1 MLSGWEIT
9 PTAGGAN
16 VQRGDSDDTF
26 ADATPDGVPVFI
38 AYVDTDLTVTVCNLA
53 AALAFGRKREDLIG
67 RTITSLVGD
76 ETRMSRAIAQT
87 IQDGMP
93 SSLVF
98 PMLPDD
104 SQHPRTFAGRFV
116 PDMDDEGVVHGVFV
130 NAFDVTDEMF
140 ELRMASRYAES
151 LNTILQAIAGL
162 SDPLRLLDT
171 LASESLKA
179 LGGDYSM
186 VSVRSGDSWVVTHQH
201 GARGEDRVG
210 IDYPLDERPVIQD
223 AAHTG
228 RIQYV
233 QDAQADPRPNQE
245 IMARFGIKS
254 FVAVPLSLRGE
265 TIGVFE
271 IVFTDGPHHFDE
283 ATRSY
288 LSSLAGAASLAYG
301 RMLDFEH
308 ERRIA
313 DTLQAAL
320 LHLPGGVNGIRF
332 ASHYAA
338 ASDEA
343 LVGGDFF
350 DVFEIDAGTIGV
362 TVGDV
367 AGKGLSAA
375 IVTSRIRD
383 CLRVCAF
390 DGLGAADCVTKTNR
404 LLYRITPSD
413 VFTTLIFGIMNT
425 ITGDLTYVC
434 AAHPPGILHRADGTI
449 ELLEGSGSL
458 VGAFMTL
465 GFAERSLRL
474 APGDELVL
482 YTDGLSEARRD
493 GEMYGVE
500 RIVTFLEAR
509 PRGSTLEALV
519 SEVFNEVR
527 TYTGNLF
534 HDDVAMLAITL
545 AAPAGSPAMRRGGG
559 E

>member
-1 MLSGWEIT
+1 
-9 PTAGGAN
+9 
-16 VQRGDSDDTF
+16 VQSADSDETF
-26 ADATPDGVPVFI
+26 ANASLDGVPVFI

-53 AALAFGRKREDLIG
+53 AALAFGRKREDVLG
-67 RTITSLVGD
+67 RSIADLVGD
-76 ETRMSRAIAQT
+76 ETRMSLAIAET
-87 IQDGMP
+87 IRSGLS

-98 PMLPDD
+98 PMLPDG
-104 SQHPRTFAGRFV
+104 SPHPRTFAGRFV

-130 NAFDVTDEMF
+130 NAFDVTDQMF
-140 ELRMASRYAES
+140 ELRMASRHAES
-151 LNTILQAIAGL
+151 LSTILQAIAGL
-162 SDPLRLLDT
+162 TDPLKLLDT
-171 LASESLKA
+171 LAFESLKA

-186 VSVRSGDSWVVTHQH
+186 VSVRSGDSWVVTHRH
-201 GARGEDRVG
+201 GTGGEERVG
-210 IDYPLDERPVIQD
+210 VDYLLEERPVIQE
-223 AAHTG
+223 AARTG

-233 QDAQADPRPNQE
+233 QDAPADPRPNQD
-245 IMARFGIKS
+245 IMARFGIRS
-254 FVAVPLSLRGE
+254 FVAFPLSLRGE

-320 LHLPGGVNGIRF
+320 LHLPGGVNGIRY

-350 DVFEIDAGTIGV
+350 DVFEIDAGTVGI
-362 TVGDV
+362 TMGDV
-367 AGKGLSAA
+367 SGKGLPAA
-375 IVTSRIRD
+375 IVTSRVRD
-383 CLRVCAF
+383 CLRLCAL
-390 DGLGAADCVTKTNR
+390 DGLGAAECVTKTNR
-404 LLYRITPSD
+404 LLYRITPTD
-413 VFTTLIFGIMNT
+413 VFATMIFGIMDT
-425 ITGDLTYVC
+425 ITGELTYVC

-465 GFAERSLRL
+465 GFTQRSVTL
-474 APGDELVL
+474 AVGDALVL
-482 YTDGLSEARRD
+482 YTDGLTEARRD

-500 RIVTFLEAR
+500 RIVEFLQAR
-509 PRGSTLEALV
+509 KRSTLEALV
-519 SEVFNEVR
+519 SEVFNDVR
-527 TYTGNLF
+527 TYTGGVLR
-534 HDDVAMLAITL
+534 DDVAMLAIALAGTL
-545 AAPAGSPAMRRGGG
+545 GTPSASRGGG